1 MKWAVFTTIWAMA
14 AGLCVAAAAEEP
26 LFADSPFA
34 ATVQAAVGNQGPLAD
49 PTVGNSVA
57 IIDSGYDALL
67 LRVHLIRNARR
78 SIDIQTFIWTN
89 DECGRLLMYE
99 LIEAARRGVKVRII
113 ADHLASD
120 KDSDTV
126 AFLATAD
133 PNLTIKHYRPA
144 ASRIKPSVF
153 RTVISCLRSV
163 RGANQRM
170 HNKIMVFDDAVLI
183 TGGRNIEN
191 SYYGHSTEMNFKDRD
206 VLAIGPAAAVA
217 GRSFDE
223 YWECRYALL
232 SRDLVDVAAAI
243 ERGGFR
249 RYNTREDWD
258 FGPFFQDLCR
268 QADAIEEIRS
278 RILARLHPV
287 RRAEFLADKP
297 GKNNGFLFSGQG
309 RITRRLTDIIWEAKE
324 AVIMQSPYLVLSGKA
339 RELFA
344 RMRANRPSLRII
356 VSSNSFGST
365 DNILAYSANYRLR
378 ASYIEGL
385 RMEIHEYKPLPAD
398 LLAVLPAYPQLKRM
412 AEQRQAEGKQS
423 RLPFLCIHA
432 KSLVIDDRI
441 AFIGSFNL
449 DPRSENLNTEAG
461 LLIDDAQ
468 IATEL
473 KQEILRDAGAG
484 NSWTIAKRALPLQL
498 DKVNRVVDEVL
509 GLLPIDMWPL
519 QNTTSYELVP
529 GKTEAPPS
537 HPDFLRNYRA
547 AGDFPGAPPGLST
560 KEIMT
565 RLYKAVGPL
574 VTPMI

>member
-1 MKWAVFTTIWAMA
+1 MA
-14 AGLCVAAAAEEP
+14 AGLCVAASAEGP

-34 ATVQAAVGNQGPLAD
+34 ATVQTAVESRGALAD
-49 PTVGNSVA
+49 PTAGNSVA

-67 LRVHLIRNARR
+67 LRVHLIRNARQ
-78 SIDIQTFIWTN
+78 SIAVQTFIWTN

-99 LIEAARRGVKVRII
+99 LIEAARRGVRVRII

-126 AFLATAD
+126 AFLGTAH
-133 PNLTIKHYRPA
+133 PNLDIKHYRPA
-144 ASRIKPSVF
+144 ASRIKPSILQ
-153 RTVISCLRSV
+153 TVASALRSV

-170 HNKIMVFDDAVLI
+170 HNKIMVFDDTVLI

-206 VLAIGPAAAVA
+206 VLAIGPAAAAA
-217 GRSFDE
+217 GRSFEE
-223 YWECRYALL
+223 YWECRYAVS

-243 ERGGFR
+243 KRDGFR
-249 RYNTREDWD
+249 RYMKREDWD

-268 QADAIEEIRS
+268 QADAPEEIRS
-278 RILARLHPV
+278 RFLSRLHRV
-287 RRAEFLADKP
+287 KRAEFLADKP
-297 GKNNGFLFSGQG
+297 GKNSSFFFSGQG
-309 RITRRLTDIIWEAKE
+309 RITRQLTDTLWQAKD

-339 RELFA
+339 HDLFA
-344 RMRANRPSLRII
+344 MMRTNRPNLRII

-365 DNILAYSANYRLR
+365 DNTLAYSANYRLR

-385 RMEIHEYKPLPAD
+385 GMEIHEYKPLPDD

-412 AEQRQAEGKQS
+412 GEQRQAEGKQS

-432 KSLVIDDRI
+432 KSLVIDDHV

-461 LLIDDAQ
+461 LLLDDAQ
-468 IATEL
+468 IAAEL
-473 KQEILRDAGAG
+473 KQEILRDARAG
-484 NSWTIAKRALPLQL
+484 NSWTIAKRAIPLQL
-498 DKVNRVVDEVL
+498 DKVNRLVDQCL
-509 GLLPIDMWPL
+509 GLLPIDIWPL
-519 QNTTSYELVP
+519 QNTSSYEVIP
-529 GKTEAPPS
+529 GRPEVPPS
-537 HPDFLRNYRA
+537 HPDFPRNYRE

-560 KEIMT
+560 KEILT
-565 RLYKAVGPL
+565 RLYKAIGPL